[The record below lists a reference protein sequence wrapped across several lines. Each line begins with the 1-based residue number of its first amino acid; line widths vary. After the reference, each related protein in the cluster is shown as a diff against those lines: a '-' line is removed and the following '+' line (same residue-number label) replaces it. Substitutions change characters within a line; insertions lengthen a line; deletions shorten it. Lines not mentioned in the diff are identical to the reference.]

1 MAADGLKGGGMNK
14 RVVVSA
20 SLTVALVL
28 ASCGGSSK
36 GPSSA
41 AFSDQ
46 MATVCRT
53 INRGIG
59 NLNATTSLDDIRKNA
74 TNASPLYEDGV
85 NELKKLTVPTSD
97 KQFASDVKDLITSFG
112 DQLDTLDAIAKAAKE
127 NDQGTVTSR
136 MTKLTKQASQ
146 SNDLAHS
153 LNISRCQIDP
163 VFTTVDTV
171 APTTTTTTTTEVPVP
186 LTLPIATE
194 PPTTVPPA
202 TIPVGTTPATGDKQI
217 TSSTSLVPLG
227 NYTFADAPATASSGF
242 VTLLDLAPSMAAQ
255 SGRISAVDV
264 IGSNGKTMGR
274 IFAFE
279 SNTNPLTPGSFD
291 EATPF
296 ITNSATTTPMTV
308 GTLNGLTWNDAD
320 GTVNFLVGVTNV
332 VLWSFAPTQDLL
344 NSTLKAWGE
353 SISQ

>member
-1 MAADGLKGGGMNK
+1 MNK
-14 RVVVSA
+14 RVGVSA
-20 SLTVALVL
+20 FVTIALLT
-28 ASCGGSSK
+28 ASCGGSSSK
-36 GPSSA
+36 GSSA
-41 AFSDQ
+41 ASFSDQ
-46 MATVCRT
+46 MATVCRA

-59 NLNATTSLDDIRKNA
+59 NLDVASSLDVVRKNA
-74 TNASPLYEDGV
+74 SDASTLYEDGV
-85 NELKKLTVPTSD
+85 NELKKLAVPSSD
-97 KQFASDVKDLITSFG
+97 KQFASDVKDLITSFE
-112 DQLDTLDAIAKAAKE
+112 DQLDTLDAISKAAKE
-127 NDQGTVTSR
+127 NDQTTVSAR
-136 MTKLTKQASQ
+136 MAKLTKQAKQ
-146 SNDLAHS
+146 SNDLANG

-171 APTTTTTTTTEVPVP
+171 APTTTTEAPVP
-186 LTLPIATE
+186 FTLPIATQ
-194 PPTTVPPA
+194 PPQTIPPA
-202 TIPVGTTPATGDKQI
+202 TIPVVTTPAAGDKQVI
-217 TSSTSLVPLG
+217 SSTDLKPLG
-227 NYTFADAPATASSGF
+227 NYTFTDAPGTASSGF
-242 VTLLDLAPSMAAQ
+242 VTLLNLAPSMAAQ

-264 IGSNGKTMGR
+264 IDSNGKTMGR

-279 SNTNPLTPGSFD
+279 STTNPLTPGSFD

>member
-1 MAADGLKGGGMNK
+1 MNK

-20 SLTVALVL
+20 SVIVALTM
-28 ASCGGSSK
+28 ASCGGGSK
-36 GPSSA
+36 APSAA

-46 MATVCRT
+46 VATVCRT

-59 NLNATTSLDDIRKNA
+59 NLDPATSLDVVRKNA
-74 TNASPLYEDGV
+74 SDASSLYEDGV
-85 NELKKLTVPTSD
+85 NELKKLTIPTSD
-97 KQFASDVKDLITSFG
+97 KQFTSDVKDLITSFE

-127 NDQGTVTSR
+127 NDRSTVDAR
-136 MTKLTKQASQ
+136 MSKLTKQAKQ
-146 SNDLAHS
+146 SNDLADG

-163 VFTTVDTV
+163 VFTATVDTV
-171 APTTTTTTTTEVPVP
+171 APSTTTTTEAPVP
-186 LTLPIATE
+186 LTLPIATT
-194 PPTTVPPA
+194 PPTTIPPL
-202 TIPVGTTPATGDKQI
+202 TIPVATTPAAGDKQVI
-217 TSSTSLVPLG
+217 SSTDLKPLG

-242 VTLLDLAPSMAAQ
+242 ITLLDLAPSMASQ

-279 SNTNPLTPGSFD
+279 STTNPLTPGSFD

-296 ITNSATTTPMTV
+296 ITNSATTAPMTV
-308 GTLNGLTWNDAD
+308 GTLNGLTWSDPD

-332 VLWSFAPTQDLL
+332 VLWGFAPTQDLL
-344 NSTLKAWGE
+344 NSTLQAWGE

>member
-1 MAADGLKGGGMNK
+1 MNK

-20 SLTVALVL
+20 SVAVALAM
-28 ASCGGSSK
+28 ASCGGGSSK
-36 GPSSA
+36 APSTA

-59 NLNATTSLDDIRKNA
+59 NLDAATSLDVVRKNA
-74 TNASPLYEDGV
+74 SDASSLYEDGV
-85 NELKKLTVPTSD
+85 NELKKLTIPTSD
-97 KQFASDVKDLITSFG
+97 KQFSSDVKDLITSFE

-127 NDQGTVTSR
+127 NDQSTVDAR
-136 MTKLTKQASQ
+136 MAKLTKQAKQ
-146 SNDLAHS
+146 SNDLADS

-171 APTTTTTTTTEVPVP
+171 PPTTTTEAPVP
-186 LTLPIATE
+186 LTLPIATT
-194 PPTTVPPA
+194 PPTTLPPL
-202 TIPVGTTPATGDKQI
+202 TIPVATTPAAGDKQVI
-217 TSSTSLVPLG
+217 SSTDLKPLG

-242 VTLLDLAPSMAAQ
+242 ITLLDLAPSMAAQ

-264 IGSNGKTMGR
+264 INANGKTMGR

-279 SNTNPLTPGSFD
+279 STTNPLTPGSFD

-296 ITNSATTTPMTV
+296 ITNSATTAPMTV

-332 VLWSFAPTQDLL
+332 VLWAFAPTQDLL
-344 NSTLKAWGE
+344 NSTLQAWGE

>member
-1 MAADGLKGGGMNK
+1 MNK

-20 SLTVALVL
+20 SVTVALVM

-59 NLNATTSLDDIRKNA
+59 NLDATTSLDDIRKNA
-74 TNASPLYEDGV
+74 TNASSLYEVGV
-85 NELKKLTVPTSD
+85 NELQKLTVPTSD

-112 DQLDTLDAIAKAAKE
+112 DQLDTLDAIAKAAKA

-146 SNDLAHS
+146 SNALADS

-171 APTTTTTTTTEVPVP
+171 APTTTTQAPVP

-202 TIPVGTTPATGDKQI
+202 TIPVNTTPAAGDKQI

-242 VTLLDLAPSMAAQ
+242 ITLLDLAPSMAAQ

-264 IGSNGKTMGR
+264 IDSNGKTMGR

-279 SNTNPLTPGSFD
+279 SSTNPLTPGSFD

-344 NSTLKAWGE
+344 NSTLQAWGE

>member
-1 MAADGLKGGGMNK
+1 MNK

-20 SLTVALVL
+20 SVTVALAL

-36 GPSSA
+36 ASGTA

-46 MATVCRT
+46 MAGICRT
-53 INRGIG
+53 INRGIA
-59 NLNATTSLDDIRKNA
+59 NLDPATSLEIVRKNA
-74 TNASPLYEDGV
+74 TDASGLYEDGV

-97 KQFASDVKDLITSFG
+97 KQFASDVKDLITSFE
-112 DQLDTLDAIAKAAKE
+112 DQLDTLDSIAKAAKE
-127 NDQGTVTSR
+127 NDQGTVNTR
-136 MTKLTKQASQ
+136 MAKLTKQAKQ
-146 SNDLAHS
+146 SNDLADS
-153 LNISRCQIDP
+153 LNISRCQLDP
-163 VFTTVDTV
+163 VFSTTDTIP
-171 APTTTTTTTTEVPVP
+171 ATTIPATTPTTEAPVP

-194 PPTTVPPA
+194 PPTTIPPV
-202 TIPVGTTPATGDKQI
+202 TLPVSTTPLSGNKQI
-217 TSSTSLVPLG
+217 ISSTNLVPLG
-227 NYTFADAPATASSGF
+227 NYSFADAPSTASSGF
-242 VTLLDLAPSMAAQ
+242 ETLLDLAPSMAAQ

-279 SNTNPLTPGSFD
+279 SDTNPLPPGSFD
-291 EATPF
+291 EVTPF
-296 ITNSATTTPMTV
+296 ITNSTATSPMTV
-308 GTLNGLTWNDAD
+308 GTLNGLTWNDPD

-344 NSTLKAWGE
+344 NSTLQAWGE

>member
-1 MAADGLKGGGMNK
+1 MNK

-20 SLTVALVL
+20 SVTVALAL
-28 ASCGGSSK
+28 ASCGGGTK
-36 GPSSA
+36 APSTA

-46 MATVCRT
+46 VAGICRT

-59 NLNATTSLDDIRKNA
+59 NLDAATSLDLVRKNA
-74 TNASPLYEDGV
+74 TDASSLYEDGV
-85 NELKKLTVPTSD
+85 TELKKLTVPTSD
-97 KQFASDVKDLITSFG
+97 KQFASDVKDLITSFE

-127 NDQGTVTSR
+127 SDQSTVDAR
-136 MTKLTKQASQ
+136 MTKLTKQAKE
-146 SNDLAHS
+146 SNDLADS

-163 VFTTVDTV
+163 VFTTTVDTV
-171 APTTTTTTTTEVPVP
+171 APTTTTTEAPVP
-186 LTLPIATE
+186 LTLPIATT
-194 PPTTVPPA
+194 PPTTIPPL
-202 TIPVGTTPATGDKQI
+202 TIPVATTPLAGNKQI
-217 TSSTSLVPLG
+217 ISSKDLVPLG
-227 NYTFADAPATASSGF
+227 NYTFADAPSTASTGF
-242 VTLLDLAPSMAAQ
+242 QTLLDLAPSMASQ

-264 IGSNGKTMGR
+264 IDANGKTMGR

-279 SNTNPLTPGSFD
+279 STTNPLTPGSFD

-296 ITNSATTTPMTV
+296 ITNSTPTAPMTV

-332 VLWSFAPTQDLL
+332 VLWAFAPTQDLL
-344 NSTLKAWGE
+344 NSTLQAWGE